1 MTANELAELLI
12 EAAKEANSQ
21 KFATR
26 IDLHL
31 LGVAITMHVD
41 GYEAR
46 RIVSY
51 SALINSKC
59 NIIGLNLKE
68 CAKQLAR
75 HL

>member
-12 EAAKEANSQ
+12 EAANTANSQ

-26 IDLHL
+26 IELHP
-31 LGVAITMHVD
+31 LGIAITMHVD
-41 GYEAR
+41 GYQLS

-59 NIIGLNLKE
+59 NIIELNLNE